1 MHPALKS
8 VAHRPWPLPESPWVM
23 AQTWHDLLFAHWQ
36 IVHDVIRK
44 LVPEPL
50 ALDSFHGQCWIA
62 VTPFHMSGVRARGLP
77 ALPGLSRFAE
87 LNVRTYV
94 TLDDK
99 PGVFFF
105 SLDAANLPA
114 VFAARTLYRLPY
126 FHADMSVDVKPNS
139 VRYHSRRYRREAE
152 FRGVY
157 RPVGEVQ
164 LRRHGTPEHWLTE
177 RYCLYTVA
185 KGRVYRGEIHHQP
198 WPLQDADAEIK
209 TNTMAAASGITL
221 PDTKPLLHFSRR
233 LDVLVWPLRRVR

>member
-23 AQTWHDLLFAHWQ
+23 AQTWHDLLLAHWQ

-139 VRYHSRRYRREAE
+139 VRYRSRRYRREAE

>member
-23 AQTWHDLLFAHWQ
+23 AQTWHDLLLAHWQ

>member
-1 MHPALKS
+1 MGKLG
-8 VAHRPWPLPESPWVM
+8 VA
-23 AQTWHDLLFAHWQ
+23 
-36 IVHDVIRK
+36 VI
-44 LVPEPL
+44 
-50 ALDSFHGQCWIA
+50 
-62 VTPFHMSGVRARGLP
+62 PFWMSRVRFRGLP
-77 ALPGLSRFAE
+77 SIPTASTFPE

-94 TLDDK
+94 RAPREPDK
-99 PGVFFF
+99 PGVYFF

>member
-105 SLDAANLPA
+105 RLDEATIALLPPAGRSSLATAPSPLR
-114 VFAARTLYRLPY
+114 F
-126 FHADMSVDVKPNS
+126 
-139 VRYHSRRYRREAE
+139 
-152 FRGVY
+152 
-157 RPVGEVQ
+157 
-164 LRRHGTPEHWLTE
+164 LRRCGTHMGAPQNPGQ
-177 RYCLYTVA
+177 V
-185 KGRVYRGEIHHQP
+185 
-198 WPLQDADAEIK
+198 
-209 TNTMAAASGITL
+209 
-221 PDTKPLLHFSRR
+221 
-233 LDVLVWPLRRVR
+233 